1 MGSVENGVLGG
12 ECGENGVLGGECGE
26 NGVLGGECGEWSTR
40 VQAMEY

>member
-1 MGSVENGVLGG
+1 MLGG

>member
-1 MGSVENGVLGG
+1 MGSAENGVLGG
-12 ECGENGVLGGECGE
+12 KCRENGVLGGECGE